1 MNQNVKGKATPRHMF
16 VMMRVFMRH
25 NRSNKGIDPD
35 PESQKLSG
43 KKLHQLLKH
52 WGCPLVIPW
61 KLCKSHHESK
71 DLIVILW
78 FWYQS
83 WQWWWFEINLGLWQS
98 HRLLIFSFLGRQCQS
113 WVLGLPQQG
122 QVWSAEVMEF
132 SWVGSVVVKNHGLE
146 LANKS
151 DFGNFLSPQF
161 FCRQRNSLGPSRDGN
176 NFAVSFIF
184 ISLVLSLSLFIWNYS
199 ITFTFSLHL
208 VPTFHFPST
217 RVQIY

>member
-1 MNQNVKGKATPRHMF
+1 MQIPPWMDRSDCDVMILISIVTMVMIRNQ
-16 VMMRVFMRH
+16 
-25 NRSNKGIDPD
+25 
-35 PESQKLSG
+35 
-43 KKLHQLLKH
+43 
-52 WGCPLVIPW
+52 PW
-61 KLCKSHHESK
+61 CVTITS
-71 DLIVILW
+71 
-78 FWYQS
+78 F
-83 WQWWWFEINLGLWQS
+83 G
-98 HRLLIFSFLGRQCQS
+98 LIFPFLGRQCQS

-184 ISLVLSLSLFIWNYS
+184 ISLVLSLSLFIWVYS
-199 ITFTFSLHL
+199 ITFTFHLPNDITFTFYLHL
-208 VPTFHFPST
+208 VPTFHFPPK
-217 RVQIY
+217 RVQIYWTSFLLWPKILIPLLLRYDHVC